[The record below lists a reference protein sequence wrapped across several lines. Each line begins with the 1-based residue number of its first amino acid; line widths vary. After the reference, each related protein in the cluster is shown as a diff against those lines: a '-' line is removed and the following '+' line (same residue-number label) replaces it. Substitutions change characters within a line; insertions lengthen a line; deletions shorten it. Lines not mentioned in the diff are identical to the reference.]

1 MVNKALID
9 INKLTPYAVG
19 FDRIFQDMHR
29 YMEHTSQSTG
39 YPPYNILR
47 KDNEFR
53 IELALAGV
61 SKKDLDIEVAEG
73 LLTIT
78 HDPLEV
84 EQKDTVWLHRGIAQR
99 KFKRH
104 FTLAND
110 VVVRSAEMNNGML
123 HIYLERIIPDEK
135 KPRTISIS

>member
-84 EQKDTVWLHRGIAQR
+84 EQKDTV
-99 KFKRH
+99 FS
-104 FTLAND
+104 LAND
-110 VVVRSAEMNNGML
+110 VVVRSAEMINGML